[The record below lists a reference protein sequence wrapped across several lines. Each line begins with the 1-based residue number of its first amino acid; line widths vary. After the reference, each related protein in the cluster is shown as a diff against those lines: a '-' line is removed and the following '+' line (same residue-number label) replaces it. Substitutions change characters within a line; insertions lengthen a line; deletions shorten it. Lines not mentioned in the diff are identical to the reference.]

1 MYLYA
6 PKDSTGV
13 KTLGANMSSV
23 TFPEFSPTVG
33 KTKRE
38 MNLPREI
45 FDEFT
50 RGKLLLPR

>member
-1 MYLYA
+1 M
-6 PKDSTGV
+6 

-23 TFPEFSPTVG
+23 AFPEFSPTVG
-33 KTKRE
+33 KTKPE

>member
-1 MYLYA
+1 
-6 PKDSTGV
+6 
-13 KTLGANMSSV
+13 MSSV

-33 KTKRE
+33 KTKPE

-50 RGKLLLPR
+50 RGKLLYLGKSL